1 MAVDHNY
8 FMQQHYFI
16 IYKFVKKNKSSSIK
30 MENGVLL
37 EK

>member
-1 MAVDHNY
+1 MAVDRNY
-8 FMQQHYFI
+8 FMQQHYLFI
-16 IYKFVKKNKSSSIK
+16 SLLKKNKSSSIK